1 MDYTSYLES
10 IDAKLG
16 QIITNQRTIQ
26 LHQTFV
32 NQELQDLNNNFF
44 TMSCFLFICLFTN
57 IFYNFYHRIF
67 CHRR

>member
-1 MDYTSYLES
+1 MDYSSYFES
-10 IDAKLG
+10 IDNKLG
-16 QIITNQRTIQ
+16 QVNNDMTTIQ
-26 LHQTFV
+26 LRQTFV

-44 TMSCFLFICLFTN
+44 IMSCFLFICLFTN